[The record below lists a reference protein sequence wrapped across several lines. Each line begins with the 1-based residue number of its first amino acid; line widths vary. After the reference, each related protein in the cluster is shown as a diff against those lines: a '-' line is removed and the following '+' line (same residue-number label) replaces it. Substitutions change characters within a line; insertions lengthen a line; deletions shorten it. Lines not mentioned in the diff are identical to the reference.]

1 MKKTIVMM
9 GPQHPAL
16 PEPVVLDLVLR
27 DELVIDAIPTIGYVH
42 RGLESLVEKVE
53 FLDFAAVAERVCGI
67 CSFMHGMG
75 YCLAIEEIMKI
86 EVPERAR
93 HLRIFWA
100 ELSRITSHTLW
111 LGLAADALGFENLFM
126 HCWRIREQLLDIF
139 EETTGARIIF
149 GVNKIGGV
157 KRDIPDA
164 RLQALVERLSA
175 IGEQMAEVRRVFTD
189 DRTIR
194 HRLSGTGVLSRE
206 DALAAGAVGPMAR
219 ASGLAQDVRT
229 GGSYLYDKLGFEPI
243 VETAGDCMARCEVRL
258 REIAQ
263 SIELIKRVVGVTPE
277 EGGPLEAPVLGFP
290 KGEAFIRLEQPRGE
304 VVYYVKAIKSKNL
317 ERFRVRTP
325 TFANIPAMLK
335 LVKGCQLADVPTI
348 ILTID
353 PCISCTER

>member
-1 MKKTIVMM
+1 MKKTVVMM

-27 DELVIDAIPTIGYVH
+27 DELVVDAIPTIGFVH
-42 RGLESLVEKVE
+42 RGLEAMVEKVE
-53 FLDFAAVAERVCGI
+53 YLDFPSVAERVCGI

-75 YCLAIEEIMKI
+75 YCLAIEEIMGL
-86 EVPERAR
+86 EVPDRAR
-93 HLRIFWA
+93 HLRVFWA
-100 ELSRITSHTLW
+100 ELSRMTSHTLW

-126 HCWRIREQLLDIF
+126 HCWRIREELLDVF
-139 EETTGARIIF
+139 EETTGGRIIF
-149 GVNKIGGV
+149 GVNKVGGV
-157 KRDIPDA
+157 KRDIADA
-164 RLQALVERLSA
+164 RLGALLEKLRHVGTE
-175 IGEQMAEVRRVFTD
+175 IAEVRDVFTHD
-189 DRTIR
+189 GSIQ
-194 HRLSGTGVLSRE
+194 HRLTGTGVLSLE
-206 DALAAGAVGPMAR
+206 DARAAGTVGPMAR
-219 ASGLAQDVRT
+219 ASGLTQDVRT

-243 VETAGDCMARCEVRL
+243 VERAGDCMARCQVRL

-263 SIELIKRVVGVTPE
+263 SIELIHRVVSIMPK
-277 EGGPLEAPVLGFP
+277 EGGALECPVKGFP

-304 VVYYVKAIKSKNL
+304 VVYYVKANKTKNL

>member
-1 MKKTIVMM
+1 MM

-27 DELVIDAIPTIGYVH
+27 DEQVVDAIPTIGFVH
-42 RGLESLVEKVE
+42 RGLEAMVEKVE
-53 FLDFAAVAERVCGI
+53 FLDFPAVAERVCGI

-86 EVPERAR
+86 EVPDRAR
-93 HLRIFWA
+93 HLRLFWA

-126 HCWRIREQLLDIF
+126 HCWRIREKLLDIF
-139 EETTGARIIF
+139 EETTGGRIIF
-149 GVNKIGGV
+149 GVNKVGGV
-157 KRDIPDA
+157 KRDIPDG
-164 RLQALVERLSA
+164 RLAALLEKLRGVGKE
-175 IGEQMAEVRRVFTD
+175 IAEVRRVFTSD
-189 DRTIR
+189 GSIQ
-194 HRLSGTGVLSRE
+194 HRLCGTGVLSRD
-206 DALAAGAVGPMAR
+206 DARIAGTVGPMAR
-219 ASGLAQDVRT
+219 ASGLAQDVRN
-229 GGSYLYDKLGFEPI
+229 GGGYLYDKLVFEPI
-243 VETAGDCMARCEVRL
+243 VERAGDCMARCQVRL

-263 SIELIKRVVGVTPE
+263 SIELIQRAVELMPR
-277 EGGPLEAPVLGFP
+277 EGGEIAAPVKGFP
-290 KGEAFIRLEQPRGE
+290 RGEAYIRLEQPRGE
-304 VVYYVKAIKSKNL
+304 VIYYVKANKTKNL